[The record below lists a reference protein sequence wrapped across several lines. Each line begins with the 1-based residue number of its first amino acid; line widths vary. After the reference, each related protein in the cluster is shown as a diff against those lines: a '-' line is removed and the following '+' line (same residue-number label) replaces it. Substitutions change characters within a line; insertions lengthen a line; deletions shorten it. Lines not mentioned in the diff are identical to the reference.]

1 MDKLIE
7 IPYEIEA
14 MNGEEMPDD
23 LPSYDQTL
31 FLNLRSLYD
40 QYRRKLIDRETAK
53 KEKNK
58 LIKAWEYDKFLYELG
73 MQWSERYKRMEALSA
88 EYNKNPS
95 LEVADKIM
103 KVIYF

>member
-1 MDKLIE
+1 MPEQKVFD
-7 IPYEIEA
+7 YEHMAIR
-14 MNGEEMPDD
+14 GEEMPDG
-23 LPSYDQTL
+23 LPSYDQTM

-40 QYRRKLIDRETAK
+40 QYRKGLISREIAK

-73 MQWSERYKRMEALSA
+73 MQWSERYKRMETLSA
-88 EYNKNPS
+88 EYSKNPS
-95 LEVADKIM
+95 IEVADKIM